1 MGQILLAES
10 RTERYRSVG
19 AALQILRHIEHIV
32 FHTFRLLFD
41 VAHTFRRIGHGSLH
55 KLVYRVVY
63 PVAVVGFDVGIAG
76 RQHQVSAGVC
86 SIGIVVFNIR
96 YHLAGGFVVPLI
108 IAFGTAQIDIFYA
121 HRLEIDTRNR
131 RDDVGC
137 AITLACGACLH
148 RRQHLRTLVHA
159 NVVYQ
164 KVIAVRCAAVVRY
177 AQAVLLVVAVGF
189 DGEEHLLPPLV
200 GQNLAGREGGLLVF
214 VAFGIDAYQL
224 ELKHRRSTATL
235 GVGRIDPRRT
245 EHARAGAQFRFQVEA
260 HHLTGHSGAVAIEHV
275 AVFGTAAVVGSL

>member
-1 MGQILLAES
+1 MAVVHAQRQPIRRIGANHFRLFGQRLVVQCELHARHHRKRTAHGAERIGQILLAES

-108 IAFGTAQIDIFYA
+108 IAFGAAQIDIFYA

-164 KVIAVRCAAVVRY
+164 KVVAVRCAAVVRY
-177 AQAVLLVVAVGF
+177 AQTVFLVVAVGL
-189 DGEEHLLPPLV
+189 DGEEHLLPPQIGL
-200 GQNLAGREGGLLVF
+200 NLAGREGGLLVF
-214 VAFGIDAYQL
+214 VAFGIDAHQL
-224 ELKHRRSTATL
+224 ELEHRPTNIIT
-235 GVGRIDPRRT
+235 
-245 EHARAGAQFRFQVEA
+245 
-260 HHLTGHSGAVAIEHV
+260 
-275 AVFGTAAVVGSL
+275 